1 MTRRRVVKLRRAE
14 ADVRVIAIWLAERS
28 RDGAARWL
36 EALETALDRLSENAE
51 SCSEADEADVVP
63 EHVLQQ
69 FLFRTRRGRTFR
81 GVFTI
86 VGDEVRV
93 LRIRGPGQAPLTADE
108 LNL

>member
-1 MTRRRVVKLRRAE
+1 MTRRKVVKLRRAE
-14 ADVRVIAIWLAERS
+14 AVVRVIATWLAERS
-28 RDGAARWL
+28 RDGASRWL
-36 EALETALDRLSENAE
+36 EALETALKRLAENAD
-51 SCSEADEADVVP
+51 SCSLADESELVP

-69 FLFRTRRGRTFR
+69 FLFKTRRGRTFR

-93 LRIRGPGQAPLTADE
+93 LRIRGTGQAPLTADE